1 MLKSGIRK
9 DAAVSVNKKSLNKSS
24 SKNLFLRFYIFTLL
38 HLLMAAYRGVFKT
51 QSNIYNEAFFAK
63 ILNGFKLLTIFVKKA
78 PSQMFDWVENRLLAS
93 S

>member
-1 MLKSGIRK
+1 
-9 DAAVSVNKKSLNKSS
+9 
-24 SKNLFLRFYIFTLL
+24 
-38 HLLMAAYRGVFKT
+38 MAAYRGVFKT